1 MVRVLRPTFRIS
13 PPGDSPDRAPK
24 SGAPAGHH
32 PRGGQLL
39 RDPPCRRPEARLP
52 VLDRRLRAGTFPRE
66 RAGSLRPAWI
76 QIPLPQTF
84 PRERP
89 TRPSGRPR
97 PRAPPPS
104 RRRRPRSAATW
115 SRAAAGPPPVRP
127 PGPPAA
133 SRGRSAPR
141 GRPCRT
147 APRQVR
153 RATAPKRGNFDLP
166 AGDVQPATR
175 RDGQKG
181 IPRSVAKRRQLVS
194 KKLSSENEKI
204 AKKSCAASSA
214 SAFPREHLQVA
225 MPANQHRPA

>member
-39 RDPPCRRPEARLP
+39 RDPSCRRPEARLP

-97 PRAPPPS
+97 PRAPPPDGGRPPCRGRVHRPMRTPPPPLSHPPAAARTTVRAAPLLRPLRCRRRSPTLPRPAPAPGRTPPPAPAAAQRPLEASAGLEPPPS
-104 RRRRPRSAATW
+104 RRRRPRSAAT
-115 SRAAAGPPPVRP
+115 
-127 PGPPAA
+127 
-133 SRGRSAPR
+133 
-141 GRPCRT
+141 
-147 APRQVR
+147 VR
-153 RATAPKRGNFDLP
+153 RAFLAAWPSGAN
-166 AGDVQPATR
+166 
-175 RDGQKG
+175 
-181 IPRSVAKRRQLVS
+181 
-194 KKLSSENEKI
+194 LSR
-204 AKKSCAASSA
+204 KSC
-214 SAFPREHLQVA
+214 QVKT
-225 MPANQHRPA
+225 NK

>member
-39 RDPPCRRPEARLP
+39 RDPSCRRPEARLP

-153 RATAPKRGNFDLP
+153 RATAPKRGKILTCR
-166 AGDVQPATR
+166 PATCSLPPAETVR
-175 RDGQKG
+175 RAFLAAWPSG
-181 IPRSVAKRRQLVS
+181 AN
-194 KKLSSENEKI
+194 LSR
-204 AKKSCAASSA
+204 KSC
-214 SAFPREHLQVA
+214 QVKTKK
-225 MPANQHRPA
+225 